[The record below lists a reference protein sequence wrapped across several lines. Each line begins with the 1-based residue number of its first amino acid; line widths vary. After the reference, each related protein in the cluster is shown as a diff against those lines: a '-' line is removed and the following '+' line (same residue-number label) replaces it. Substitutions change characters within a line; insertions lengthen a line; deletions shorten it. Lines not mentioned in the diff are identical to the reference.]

1 MYRMIEFSLYNY
13 KSNYA
18 EPFCVRVSVHERE
31 SKREGDDKRGKI
43 DSFCV
48 NEKKKDI
55 YLPKTVNHLMLI
67 FLT

>member
-31 SKREGDDKRGKI
+31 SEREGDKR
-43 DSFCV
+43 
-48 NEKKKDI
+48 EKFI
-55 YLPKTVNHLMLI
+55 V
-67 FLT
+67 FV